1 VADRHTSVALNFFQK
16 IKEFNM
22 LVTRFNPFKELKELE
37 NRLFNYY
44 PAEGDESGISAFRP
58 TVSTREGEFAYHIE
72 VDLPGVKKED
82 ISIDVKENQI
92 VISGERNFKEER
104 TDKDYY
110 KVESSYGKF
119 QRSFAL
125 PENVDVENIEA
136 SSTDG
141 VLEVTLP
148 KLKIEKA
155 EVKKIQV
162 K

>member
-1 VADRHTSVALNFFQK
+1 
-16 IKEFNM
+16 M
-22 LVTRFNPFKELKELE
+22 LVTRYNPFKELRELE
-37 NRLFNYY
+37 SRLFNYY
-44 PAEGDESGISAFRP
+44 PSTQSEEGDISAFRP
-58 TVSTREGEFAYHIE
+58 SVSTREGEFAYHIE

-82 ISIDVKENQI
+82 IHIDLKENQI
-92 VISGERNFKEER
+92 IISGERSFKEER
-104 TDKDYY
+104 KENDYY

-136 SSTDG
+136 SSENG
-141 VLEVTLP
+141 VLEVVLP
-148 KLKIEKA
+148 KLKIEKS

>member
-1 VADRHTSVALNFFQK
+1 
-16 IKEFNM
+16 M
-22 LVTRFNPFKELKELE
+22 LVTRFNPFKEMRDLE
-37 NRLFNYY
+37 QKLFRYY
-44 PAEGDESGISAFRP
+44 PTVEAEENGISAFKP
-58 TVSTREGEFAYHIE
+58 TVSTREGEFAYHVE
-72 VDLPGVKKED
+72 VDVPGVKKED
-82 ISIDVKENQI
+82 ISIDIKENNL
-92 VISGERNFKEER
+92 VISGERSFKEER
-104 TDKDYY
+104 QEKDYY

-136 SSTDG
+136 SSIDG
-141 VLEVTLP
+141 VLEVILP

>member
-1 VADRHTSVALNFFQK
+1 
-16 IKEFNM
+16 M
-22 LVTRFNPFKELKELE
+22 LVTRYNPFKELRELE
-37 NRLFNYY
+37 SRLFNYY
-44 PAEGDESGISAFRP
+44 PSAQSEEGDISAFRP
-58 TVSTREGEFAYHIE
+58 SVSTREGEFAYHVE

-82 ISIDVKENQI
+82 IHIDLKENQI
-92 VISGERNFKEER
+92 IISGERSFKEER
-104 TDKDYY
+104 KENDYY

-136 SSTDG
+136 SSENG
-141 VLEVTLP
+141 VLEVVLP
-148 KLKIEKA
+148 KLKAEKA

>member
-1 VADRHTSVALNFFQK
+1 
-16 IKEFNM
+16 M
-22 LVTRFNPFKELKELE
+22 LVTRYNPFKELRELE
-37 NRLFNYY
+37 SRLFNYY
-44 PAEGDESGISAFRP
+44 PATPSEEGDISAFRP
-58 TVSTREGEFAYHIE
+58 SVSTREGEFAYHIE

-82 ISIDVKENQI
+82 IHIDLKENQI
-92 VISGERNFKEER
+92 IISGERSFKEER
-104 TDKDYY
+104 KENDYY

-136 SSTDG
+136 SSENG
-141 VLEVTLP
+141 VLEVVLP
-148 KLKIEKA
+148 KLKIEKS